1 MVSHTAESFQRLKF
15 SKNQASKDIFIFSKT
30 LVIFT
35 TKYCMKLLNSDFQNF
50 ALFKIYEN

>member
-1 MVSHTAESFQRLKF
+1 MISHTAESFQRLKF
-15 SKNQASKDIFIFSKT
+15 SKNQALKDIFIFSKT